1 MPFFSCASDRK
12 KVLTRSMVICIH
24 LIIMKNIQDC
34 LDNPDLTVLRF
45 SCLVSLG
52 PSSGVSVREIN
63 FRFPQGLPYSE
74 DKYAG
79 MIFGGCLI
87 IEKLLVLM

>member
-1 MPFFSCASDRK
+1 
-12 KVLTRSMVICIH
+12 MVICIH

-45 SCLVSLG
+45 SCLFSLG